1 MSNHKHLS
9 IDDLEPSDELTPEEL
24 DQISGGTLK
33 PGVDGQTQANVKTGN
48 ILLTPNERGEV

>member
-1 MSNHKHLS
+1 MSNHRHLT

-33 PGVDGQTQANVKTGN
+33 PGVDGPTQANVKTG
-48 ILLTPNERGEV
+48 IILTPDDNGLIA